1 MRELALEGTT
11 LPTDIPTV
19 TIEPVGGGAGAAPPA
34 ANRGGGAG
42 ALPPPGVLETEKCQK
57 LMKAFKTYI
66 SKIQWKELL
75 ASVDRPSS
83 LASSWPL
90 D

>member
-19 TIEPVGGGAGAAPPA
+19 TIEPVGGGAGAPPPPPA

-42 ALPPPGVLETEKCQK
+42 ALPPPGVLETKEK
-57 LMKAFKTYI
+57 
-66 SKIQWKELL
+66 
-75 ASVDRPSS
+75 
-83 LASSWPL
+83 
-90 D
+90 